1 MAKFFSLIILLVS
14 TNIWAQSTD
23 IGRDDSF
30 GCIPSKQA
38 QQYIRDFQI
47 RINSFGGLELCDNSK
62 DTKKLL
68 NDLWIIETGRF
79 QAFSSRHPLNQG
91 FIPQDTYYTWAK
103 SQTRSINRGNDI
115 PFATAYNQMGH
126 FTMQDGWAILST
138 LGRVGTLIHE
148 ARHTAGY
155 GHIRCTQG
163 PYQGTT
169 VAGCDRDLKD
179 GGSHAVEM
187 EYYARVALLGQN
199 FHPVYKSMARLMAVG
214 RSNFVFNTGSLV
226 ASERLLVR
234 SNSQETRLSIDENTW
249 VSRQTPNL
257 PHSQLKRTSAGAALF
272 DGLNAL
278 TYDLYS
284 QTSEQNIIDDFS
296 YLKLFRQDRGQGQA
310 PLADFL
316 EADIAG
322 KRFVLLLNQQG
333 QITSYN
339 FAEGKLNPWSRFSA
353 PGAFFSTET
362 PEGKKGLFLVHNT
375 AIYELNTMGTLNPR
389 LISEAWPRN
398 LKSVMSLKE
407 QRYFLSTDGELVAQE
422 ATQQKETTLG
432 LDVKDAVVVPTYSEF
447 DLE

>member
-1 MAKFFSLIILLVS
+1 MTKFFFPIYIFLSI
-14 TNIWAQSTD
+14 TAQAQ

-30 GCIPSKQA
+30 GCLPSKQA
-38 QQYIRDFQI
+38 EQYIRDFQI
-47 RINSFGGLELCDNSK
+47 RINSFGGPELCDNSK

-68 NDLWIIETGRF
+68 NDLWIIETGKFRV
-79 QAFSSRHPLNQG
+79 FSNRHPLNQG
-91 FIPQDTYYTWAK
+91 FISQDSYYSWAK

-126 FTMQDGWAILST
+126 FTMQDGWSILST

-155 GHIRCTQG
+155 SHTRCTQG
-163 PYQGTT
+163 PYQGTS
-169 VAGCDRDLKD
+169 VSGCDRDLKD

-187 EYYARVALLGQN
+187 EYYARVALLGEN

-226 ASERLLVR
+226 STERLLIR
-234 SNSQETRLSIDENTW
+234 SNSEQTQLAADEKTW
-249 VSRQTPNL
+249 IPRQTPNL
-257 PHSQLKRTSAGAALF
+257 PNSKMKRTSAGAALF
-272 DGLNAL
+272 DGRNAL

-284 QTSEQNIIDDFS
+284 QTGESDIIDDFS
-296 YLKLFRQDRGQGQA
+296 YLKLFRQDRGQGKE
-310 PLADFL
+310 PLVDFL

-333 QITSYN
+333 QITNYN
-339 FAEGKLNPWSRFSA
+339 FAEGKLNPWSQFSA
-353 PGAFFSTET
+353 PGGFFSTET
-362 PEGKKGLFLVHNT
+362 PHGKKGLFLVHDT
-375 AIYELNTMGTLNPR
+375 AIYELNTLGTLNPR
-389 LISEAWPRN
+389 LISETWPKE

-407 QRYFLSTDGELVAQE
+407 QRYFLSTNGELVVQDMA
-422 ATQQKETTLG
+422 QQKESTLS
-432 LDVKDAVVVPTYSEF
+432 LDIKDAVLVPTYSEF